1 MPRKNFVEQLSKP
14 LALVFPINVN
24 PNAAPFFNIYKP
36 YAQQDCHIKMI
47 SRRWRHLVE
56 ADKLPLQLSAN
67 RSIEL
72 PKLQNSLAVTTFF
85 YLFWVWTPR
94 LWPGFGGSPGCTL
107 QTHLALKNT
116 QRSRM
121 NIICGFIA
129 ETKLSTQHFKICIF
143 CKAWLRLF
151 LCFSLVLQILCE
163 LQQSLPP
170 AHLSIFSFCN
180 CASDYPRIS

>member
-56 ADKLPLQLSAN
+56 ADKLPLQLLAN

-85 YLFWVWTPR
+85 ICFGYERLDCDLGLVARQVVLCKRTLLWKIHNGVGLILFVDLLQKQNWAHNTSKFAFFAK
-94 LWPGFGGSPGCTL
+94 PGWGC
-107 QTHLALKNT
+107 
-116 QRSRM
+116 
-121 NIICGFIA
+121 
-129 ETKLSTQHFKICIF
+129 F
-143 CKAWLRLF
+143 CVF
-151 LCFSLVLQILCE
+151 L
-163 LQQSLPP
+163 
-170 AHLSIFSFCN
+170 
-180 CASDYPRIS
+180 